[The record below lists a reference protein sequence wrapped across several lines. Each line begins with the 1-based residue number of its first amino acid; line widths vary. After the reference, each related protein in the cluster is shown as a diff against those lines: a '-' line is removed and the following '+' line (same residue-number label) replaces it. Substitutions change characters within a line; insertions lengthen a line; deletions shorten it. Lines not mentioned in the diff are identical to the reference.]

1 MNRSR
6 PTVLKGKVVSRL
18 LFLCFFISLT
28 HHESVSCKSVSHVEC
43 HPVVHSQ
50 SFLLPLVALYSPALC
65 VHPSMMSFISFDSFT
80 IICSKGD
87 SFVLSC
93 VGLVLHC
100 LVLPS
105 CFALPCL
112 ALPCL
117 VLLCLVLCFAMPYLF
132 LTSSPCLTLHYL
144 VSICLSLSP
153 PLSTSLSVSVSPSLS
168 DLTLT

>member
-1 MNRSR
+1 MCVV
-6 PTVLKGKVVSRL
+6 VLVCVML
-18 LFLCFFISLT
+18 
-28 HHESVSCKSVSHVEC
+28 SHVEC

-50 SFLLPLVALYSPALC
+50 SFLLPLVALCSPALC

-93 VGLVLHC
+93 VVLVLSC
-100 LVLPS
+100 VALS

-117 VLLCLVLCFAMPYLF
+117 VLLCLVLCFAMPCLF
-132 LTSSPCLTLHYL
+132 LTSPCLTLHYL

-153 PLSTSLSVSVSPSLS
+153 PLSTSVSVSVYPFLS
-168 DLTLT
+168 DPNPNH